1 GTEVAKES
9 SDIIILD
16 DDFTSV
22 VKVVRWGR
30 SVYGN
35 IQKFIEFQL
44 TVNVAALVINVVAA
58 VSSGDVPLNVVEVQT
73 IFILFCAIYSN
84 AAIASSF
91 KKLVVMLHET
101 SAEV

>member
-1 GTEVAKES
+1 M
-9 SDIIILD
+9 DIYIL
-16 DDFTSV
+16 FQ
-22 VKVVRWGR
+22 VVRWGR
-30 SVYGN
+30 SVYAN
-35 IQKFIEFQL
+35 IQKFIQFQL

-101 SAEV
+101 SAEVWYYV